1 MTRTTAL
8 VAVAAVVGITLI
20 VVVGMATGHN
30 TSLATGGIAALAA
43 TLTGLIG
50 FVVGKA
56 KR

>member
-50 FVVGKA
+50 FAVVKV